1 MTESRQQKERKQDRT
16 RIAQLTRKDQ
26 IAALE
31 LSILVLQ
38 QQLNVLTVEEFGE
51 ASDESLAVTFVAWQ
65 KVRIIGGRRRKGE
78 LCTVVSMTLK
88 SVWVKAYDGCIFFK
102 RKHHVVVESQAY
114 TLKREEE

>member
-1 MTESRQQKERKQDRT
+1 MTESRQQKELKTDRARIT
-16 RIAQLTRKDQ
+16 RLTRKDK

-51 ASDESLAVTFVAWQ
+51 ASDESLAVTFVAGQ

-88 SVWVKAYDGCIFFK
+88 SVWVEAYDGCIFLK
-102 RKHHVVVESQAY
+102 RKHDIVVESQAY
-114 TLKREEE
+114 TLKREE